1 MKGNVNLQTGASA
14 GAWASAPLQR
24 QPDLCRRI
32 LVVDGDPLIRRF
44 NSEVLIHS
52 GYQVDAAGDGAA
64 AWEALYA
71 SNYDLLITDNDLPKV
86 SGVHLLKRIHATRL
100 ALPVIL
106 ATGILPAWE
115 LSHSPWLQP
124 AAIVLK
130 PYTFGELVETVKN
143 VLHPKADV
151 SDVMVPP
158 VNSYSYDWLTDGGF

>member
-1 MKGNVNLQTGASA
+1 MQNGASA
-14 GAWASAPLQR
+14 GAWASAPPHR
-24 QPDLCRRI
+24 QLELPQRI
-32 LVVDGDPLIRRF
+32 LVVDGDPLIRRL
-44 NSEVLIHS
+44 NSEVLIYS
-52 GYQVDAAGDGAA
+52 GYQVDAAADGAA

-86 SGVHLLKRIHATRL
+86 SGVELLKKVHATRL

-124 AAIVLK
+124 AAVVIK

-143 VLHPKADV
+143 VLHAI
-151 SDVMVPP
+151 
-158 VNSYSYDWLTDGGF
+158 TDGMVESSEARLGQPVGGCLRG